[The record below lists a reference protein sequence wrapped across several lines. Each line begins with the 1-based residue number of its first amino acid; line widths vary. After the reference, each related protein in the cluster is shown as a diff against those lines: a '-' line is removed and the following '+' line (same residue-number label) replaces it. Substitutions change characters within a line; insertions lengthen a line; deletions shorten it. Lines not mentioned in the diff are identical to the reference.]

1 MKYGEI
7 LDFRTQDKAVVGK
20 KYVFSDNLYYI
31 STSPE
36 NYDDGI
42 LARVGE
48 DENFPFLSQ
57 EGYMYQFAREI
68 IEEESKYRPYKNTNE
83 LKADFFK
90 DCPDMGKR
98 HRPAIWV
105 VTDTGPEIQI
115 EGFYDNCKEVLI
127 NGKHYSMQELFDCF
141 TYLDGTPCGIKED

>member
-20 KYVFSDNLYYI
+20 KYVFGEHMFQI
-31 STSPE
+31 ATSPE
-36 NYDDGI
+36 DYDVRI
-42 LARVGE
+42 LAKVGE
-48 DENFPFLSQ
+48 DKNFPFLS
-57 EGYMYQFAREI
+57 EKGFKYQFAREI
-68 IEEESKYRPYKNTNE
+68 IEEEPKYRPYKNTDE

-105 VTDTGPEIQI
+105 VTLTGSEIQI

-127 NGKHYSMQELFDCF
+127 NGEYYSMQELFDCF
-141 TYLDGTPCGIKED
+141 TYLDGSPCGIKEE